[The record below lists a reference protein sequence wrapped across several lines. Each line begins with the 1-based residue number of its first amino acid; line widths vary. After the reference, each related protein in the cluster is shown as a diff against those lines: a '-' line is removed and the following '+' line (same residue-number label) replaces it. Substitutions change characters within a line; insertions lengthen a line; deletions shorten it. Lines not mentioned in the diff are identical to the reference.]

1 MHPLLLDDVIALC
14 RRRLAQGDSPTEQP
28 ASVETLENAVIQ
40 LADTLASGWA
50 GWSASRRW
58 TEAERCR

>member
-40 LADTLASGWA
+40 LADTLASEL
-50 GWSASRRW
+50 R
-58 TEAERCR
+58 ELERKPSLD